1 MELRHLRYFVAVA
14 EELHFNRAAD
24 RLNIAQPPLSQQIKH
39 LETELGVELFHRRT
53 KRQVQLTE
61 AGQVLL
67 QATYQILAQL
77 EQAVCDTQRA
87 GRGETGT
94 LTIGFTSSVVYDIL
108 PAILFQFRQR
118 FPQVNLVLQE
128 LTTTQQEEALQNHR
142 IEVGFCHPPLKDNH
156 LSLEYILQEP
166 LVVAL
171 PESHPLATEPAIS
184 LHSLADESFILFP
197 RHLGP
202 GLYDQIVSFCE
213 QANFRP
219 NVMQEAI
226 QMQTIIGLI
235 SAEMGIALVPASLQ
249 SLKRVGVVYKPL
261 ESAMP
266 LAEMAPLV
274 ETAIVWRPDH
284 TSSVLREFL
293 QVVRRYVNEHRNHPQ
308 LF

>member
-24 RLNIAQPPLSQQIKH
+24 RLHIAQPPLSQQIKH

-61 AGQVLL
+61 AGHVLL
-67 QATYQILAQL
+67 QAAYQILAQL
-77 EQAVCDTQRA
+77 EHAVDETQRA
-87 GRGETGT
+87 GRGEIGT

-108 PAILFQFRQR
+108 PAILYQFRQH
-118 FPQVNLVLQE
+118 FPQVDLVLQE
-128 LTTTQQEEALQNHR
+128 LTTTQQEEALHHHR
-142 IEVGFCHPPLKDNH
+142 IEIGFCHPPLKDSR

-171 PESHPLATEPAIS
+171 PETHPLATETAVSIG
-184 LHSLADESFILFP
+184 SLANESFILFP
-197 RHLGP
+197 RPLGP

-213 QANFRP
+213 QANFSP
-219 NVMQEAI
+219 KVMQEAI

-235 SAEMGIALVPASLQ
+235 SAEMGVALVPASLQ
-249 SLKRVGVVYKPL
+249 SLQRAGVVYRPL
-261 ESAMP
+261 QSATP
-266 LAEMAPLV
+266 QV
-274 ETAIVWRPDH
+274 ETAMVWRPDS

-293 QVVRRYVNEHRNHPQ
+293 QVVRHYVNQRRNEAAA
-308 LF
+308 LERA